1 MNKVIL
7 VGRLTKD
14 PEVRYT
20 PTGKVV
26 ASFTLAVNRGFTT
39 KDSAQEAD
47 FIPIVVWGNSA
58 EFCGNNL
65 NKGSKVLVDGR
76 LQVRSY
82 DAKDGSKRYV
92 TEVIANNLEA
102 LERRQGASVAKSEDK
117 DKDQVQDVVQSFGS
131 DVDLNDEV
139 PF

>member
-58 EFCGNNL
+58 EFFGNNL

-82 DAKDGSKRYV
+82 DAKDGTKRYV
-92 TEVIANNLEA
+92 TEVIANYLEA
-102 LERRQGASVAKSEDK
+102 LERPKGAKTETAASDPNDIPS
-117 DKDQVQDVVQSFGS
+117 SFGA
-131 DVDLNDEV
+131 DVTDEDV

>member
-7 VGRLTKD
+7 VGRLTKE

-20 PTGKVV
+20 PNGKAV
-26 ASFTLAVNRGFTT
+26 ASFTLAVDNGFGENKKT
-39 KDSAQEAD
+39 D

-92 TEVIANNLEA
+92 TEVVANYLEA
-102 LERRQGASVAKSEDK
+102 LERPKTQSSTNGTSNEETTPE
-117 DKDQVQDVVQSFGS
+117 SFGA
-131 DVDLNDEV
+131 DVTDEDV

>member
-7 VGRLTKD
+7 VGRLTKE

-20 PTGKVV
+20 PNGKAV
-26 ASFTLAVNRGFTT
+26 ASFTLAVDNGFGENKKT
-39 KDSAQEAD
+39 D

-92 TEVIANNLEA
+92 TEVIANFLEA
-102 LERRQGASVAKSEDK
+102 LERPKGAKTETAATDPDDIPS
-117 DKDQVQDVVQSFGS
+117 SFGT
-131 DVDLNDEV
+131 DVGNEDV

>member
-7 VGRLTKD
+7 TGRLTKE

-20 PTGKVV
+20 PTGKAV
-26 ASFTLAVNRGFTT
+26 ASFTLAVDNGFGENKKT
-39 KDSAQEAD
+39 D

-92 TEVIANNLEA
+92 TEVVANYLEA
-102 LERRQGASVAKSEDK
+102 LERPKTQSSTNGTSNEETTPE
-117 DKDQVQDVVQSFGS
+117 SFGA
-131 DVDLNDEV
+131 DVTDEDV

>member
-7 VGRLTKD
+7 VGRLTKE

-20 PTGKVV
+20 PTGKAV
-26 ASFTLAVNRGFTT
+26 ASCTLAVNRGFTT
-39 KDSAQEAD
+39 KDNAQEAD

-117 DKDQVQDVVQSFGS
+117 DQVQDVVQSFGS

>member
-7 VGRLTKD
+7 VGRLTKE

-20 PTGKVV
+20 PNGKAV
-26 ASFTLAVNRGFTT
+26 ASFTLAVDNGFGENKKT
-39 KDSAQEAD
+39 D

-65 NKGSKVLVDGR
+65 SKGSKVLVDGR

-92 TEVIANNLEA
+92 TEVIANYLEA
-102 LERRQGASVAKSEDK
+102 LERSKTQSSTNTTSNEETTPE
-117 DKDQVQDVVQSFGS
+117 SFGA
-131 DVDLNDEV
+131 DVTDENV

>member
-39 KDSAQEAD
+39 KDNAQEAD
-47 FIPIVVWGNSA
+47 FS
-58 EFCGNNL
+58 
-65 NKGSKVLVDGR
+65 
-76 LQVRSY
+76 
-82 DAKDGSKRYV
+82 
-92 TEVIANNLEA
+92 
-102 LERRQGASVAKSEDK
+102 
-117 DKDQVQDVVQSFGS
+117 
-131 DVDLNDEV
+131 
-139 PF
+139 

>member
-92 TEVIANNLEA
+92 TEVVANNLEA
-102 LERRQGASVAKSEDK
+102 LERKKETGAVKSEN
-117 DKDQVQDVVQSFGS
+117 KDQVPDVVQSFGS
-131 DVDLNDEV
+131 DVDLSDDV

>member
-7 VGRLTKD
+7 TGRLTKES
-14 PEVRYT
+14 EVRYT
-20 PTGKVV
+20 PNGKAV
-26 ASFTLAVNRGFTT
+26 ASFTLAVDNGFGENKKT
-39 KDSAQEAD
+39 D

-92 TEVIANNLEA
+92 TEVVANYLEA
-102 LERRQGASVAKSEDK
+102 LERPKTQSSTNGTSNEETTPE
-117 DKDQVQDVVQSFGS
+117 SFGA
-131 DVDLNDEV
+131 DVGDEDV

>member
-7 VGRLTKD
+7 TGRLTKE

-20 PTGKVV
+20 PTGKAV
-26 ASFTLAVNRGFTT
+26 ASFTLAVDNGFGENKKT
-39 KDSAQEAD
+39 D

-92 TEVIANNLEA
+92 TEVIANFLEA
-102 LERRQGASVAKSEDK
+102 LERPKGAKTETAATDPNDIPS
-117 DKDQVQDVVQSFGS
+117 SFGA
-131 DVDLNDEV
+131 DVTDEDV

>member
-7 VGRLTKD
+7 VGRLTKE

-20 PTGKVV
+20 NNGKAV
-26 ASFTLAVNRGFTT
+26 ANLTLAVDTVFGKKKRT
-39 KDSAQEAD
+39 D
-47 FIPIVVWGNSA
+47 FLTIIVWGNSA

-65 NKGSKVLVDGR
+65 NKGSKVLIEGR

-92 TEVIANNLEA
+92 TEIVSGYLES
-102 LERRQGASVAKSEDK
+102 LERKKESKAKTVVADPNDIPSSFGTEVTDK
-117 DKDQVQDVVQSFGS
+117 D
-131 DVDLNDEV
+131 V

>member
-7 VGRLTKD
+7 TGRLTKE

-20 PTGKVV
+20 PNGKAV
-26 ASFTLAVNRGFTT
+26 ASFTLAVDNGFGENKKT
-39 KDSAQEAD
+39 D

-117 DKDQVQDVVQSFGS
+117 DQVQDVVQSFGS

>member
-7 VGRLTKD
+7 TGRLTKE

-20 PTGKVV
+20 PNGKAV
-26 ASFTLAVNRGFTT
+26 ASFILAVDNGFGENKKT
-39 KDSAQEAD
+39 D

-92 TEVIANNLEA
+92 TEVIANYLEA
-102 LERRQGASVAKSEDK
+102 LERPKGAKTETAATDPNDIPS
-117 DKDQVQDVVQSFGS
+117 SFGA
-131 DVDLNDEV
+131 DVGMNDEC

>member
-7 VGRLTKD
+7 TGRLTKE

-20 PTGKVV
+20 PNGKAV

-92 TEVIANNLEA
+92 TEVIANYLEA
-102 LERRQGASVAKSEDK
+102 LERSKTQSSTNGTSNEETTPE
-117 DKDQVQDVVQSFGS
+117 SFGA
-131 DVDLNDEV
+131 DVTDENV

>member
-7 VGRLTKD
+7 TGRLTKE

-20 PTGKVV
+20 PNGKAV
-26 ASFTLAVNRGFTT
+26 ASFTLAVDNGFGENKKT
-39 KDSAQEAD
+39 D

-65 NKGSKVLVDGR
+65 NKGSKVLIDGR

-92 TEVIANNLEA
+92 TEVVANYLEA
-102 LERRQGASVAKSEDK
+102 LERTKTQSSTNGTSNEETTPE
-117 DKDQVQDVVQSFGS
+117 SFGA
-131 DVDLNDEV
+131 DVTDENV

>member
-39 KDSAQEAD
+39 KDNAQEAD

-92 TEVIANNLEA
+92 TEVVANYLEA
-102 LERRQGASVAKSEDK
+102 LERPKTQSTTNGTSSAEATPE
-117 DKDQVQDVVQSFGS
+117 SFGA
-131 DVDLNDEV
+131 DVTDEDV

>member
-26 ASFTLAVNRGFTT
+26 ASFTLAVNKDFTA
-39 KDSAQEAD
+39 KGEAQQAD
-47 FIPIVVWGNSA
+47 FVPIVVWGHSA

-117 DKDQVQDVVQSFGS
+117 DQVQDVVQSFGS
-131 DVDLNDEV
+131 DVDLSDDV

>member
-39 KDSAQEAD
+39 KDNAQEAD

-117 DKDQVQDVVQSFGS
+117 DKVQDVVQSFGS

>member
-7 VGRLTKD
+7 VGRLTKE

-20 PTGKVV
+20 PTGKAV
-26 ASFTLAVNRGFTT
+26 ASFALAVDNGFGENKKT
-39 KDSAQEAD
+39 D

-92 TEVIANNLEA
+92 TEVVANYLEA
-102 LERRQGASVAKSEDK
+102 LERPKTQSSTNGTSNEETTPE
-117 DKDQVQDVVQSFGS
+117 SFGA
-131 DVDLNDEV
+131 DVTDEDV